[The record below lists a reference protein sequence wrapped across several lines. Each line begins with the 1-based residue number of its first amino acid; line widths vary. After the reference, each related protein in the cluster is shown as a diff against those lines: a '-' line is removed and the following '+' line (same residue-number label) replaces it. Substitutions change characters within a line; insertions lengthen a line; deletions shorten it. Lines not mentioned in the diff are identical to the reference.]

1 MAIPE
6 FFQSLTERL
15 HSSADVQKAYGAP
28 ISAEGKTIIP
38 VAKIGYGFGG
48 GPGLVLKRISESNH
62 PSGEGGGGGGG
73 GVRVT
78 PLGVFE
84 VSAASTRFISL
95 TDKRKSVLAAAA
107 GFMLAV
113 ILLRRSKAK

>member
-15 HSSADVQKAYGAP
+15 HSSADVQKVYGAP

-48 GPGLVLKRISESNH
+48 GSGFASKKITESIH
-62 PSGEGGGGGGG
+62 PAGEGGGGGGG
-73 GVRVT
+73 VAVL
-78 PLGVFE
+78 PIGVFE
-84 VSAASTRFISL
+84 VTATGTRFISL
-95 TDKRKSVLAAAA
+95 TDKRKSLAIAAA
-107 GFMLAV
+107 GLTLGL
-113 ILLRRSKAK
+113 ILSRRRKAK

>member
-48 GPGLVLKRISESNH
+48 GSGFASKRLTDSIH
-62 PSGEGGGGGGG
+62 PAGEGGGGGGG
-73 GVRVT
+73 IAVMPV
-78 PLGVFE
+78 GVFE
-84 VSAASTRFISL
+84 VSATGTRFISL
-95 TDKRKSVLAAAA
+95 TDKRKSLIAAAA
-107 GFMLAV
+107 GLALGV
-113 ILLRRSKAK
+113 ILFRRRNRK

>member
-48 GPGLVLKRISESNH
+48 GSGFASKSITESTH
-62 PSGEGGGGGGG
+62 PAGERGRGGG

-84 VSAASTRFISL
+84 VSATGTRFISL
-95 TDKRKSVLAAAA
+95 TDKRKSMIAAAA
-107 GFMLAV
+107 GLALGL
-113 ILLRRSKAK
+113 ILSRRRKAK